1 MVGLTVCVH
10 YVTLCDVSG
19 PFTLRGLHVTL
30 FNRVES
36 CFKGKAT
43 LFIYL
48 HKSALLADFFFW
60 YHGITECLSLSLKK
74 KSLLRRAQQCEL
86 LEGVCVNPK
95 DILCYVGA
103 LFHGCSLERMNLK
116 ESVFSK

>member
-1 MVGLTVCVH
+1 MVELTVCVH

-48 HKSALLADFFFW
+48 HKSALLADFFF
-60 YHGITECLSLSLKK
+60 LSTHTDEMTSCPW
-74 KSLLRRAQQCEL
+74 QE
-86 LEGVCVNPK
+86 E
-95 DILCYVGA
+95 
-103 LFHGCSLERMNLK
+103 
-116 ESVFSK
+116 